1 MSDHYHP
8 LGHHLIVGLHG
19 TTLSESDR
27 TILKSLRPAGL
38 IFFARNFEHGL
49 PYKRWLARFQ
59 DLLTE
64 CKELIQRDRLLL
76 SIDHEGGHICR
87 IPGPIT
93 KFPYAVQYRGHAQ
106 DVGRAAARE
115 LASLGL
121 NVSWAPV
128 VDVNSNPE
136 NPVIGIRS
144 FGDVP
149 QDVSTYACA
158 YLRGLEQGGVYG
170 CAKHFPGHGDTS
182 VDSHFGLPVQLQ
194 SLNQIRS
201 RELPPFKATI
211 DAGVQLIMTA
221 HVLFS
226 QIDSEETVTLSP
238 KFLTNVLRGELG
250 YQGVI
255 VSDDLEMAAVR
266 ERFLEPGTLG
276 KAFAAGND
284 MLIIARSPNLATDVA
299 QRMWEEFDRAWDA
312 GEIREE
318 SLLASRTRVQEL
330 LDSLP
335 QHSVAE
341 LEPEVFRSHA
351 ELALVSVG
359 AI

>member
-1 MSDHYHP
+1 MSDRYHP

-19 TTLSESDR
+19 TTLSDSDR

-38 IFFARNFEHGL
+38 IFFARNFDHGL
-49 PYKRWLARFQ
+49 PYQGWIARFK
-59 DLLTE
+59 DLLQE
-64 CKELIQRDRLLL
+64 CRDIIQREKLLL

-87 IPGPIT
+87 VPGPIT
-93 KFPYAVQYRGHAQ
+93 KFPYALQYRGRAF
-106 DVGRAAARE
+106 DIGRAAAKE

-144 FGDVP
+144 FGDLP
-149 QDVSTYACA
+149 QEVSEYACA
-158 YLRGLEQGGVYG
+158 YLRGLRQGGIIG

-182 VDSHFGLPVQLQ
+182 VDSHFGLPVQSQ
-194 SLNQIRS
+194 SLTQIQT
-201 RELPPFKATI
+201 RELPPFKAAI
-211 DAGVQLIMTA
+211 EAGVQLIMTA
-221 HVLFS
+221 HILFP
-226 QIDSEETVTLSP
+226 QIDAEDTVTLSP
-238 KFLTNVLRGELG
+238 KFLTEVLRGELG
-250 YQGVI
+250 YKGVI

-266 ERFLEPGTLG
+266 ERFLESGTLR

-284 MLIIARSPNLATDVA
+284 MLIIARSPSLAIDVA
-299 QRMWEEFDRAWDA
+299 ERMWKEFDRAWDV
-312 GEIREE
+312 GEIEE
-318 SLLASRTRVQEL
+318 DTLIAARTRVQSL

-351 ELALVSVG
+351 ELALLSVG